1 MIPLFNGHKDKT
13 ILSAKRYK
21 GIVFDVFLWFQI
33 VAIFLSCFA
42 ISNPALSKQL
52 NLTISS
58 PAFDD
63 NGYIP
68 VKYTCQGS
76 DVNPPLVFKNVPPN
90 TKSIVLI
97 IEDPDAAG
105 GAFTHWIM
113 WNINPK
119 IEGIKEHAFPKGA
132 EQSINDFGTNGYSG
146 PCPPYGKAH
155 RYLFKLFA
163 INTMLHIDRPITR
176 QDLEEAIH
184 SHVISSAMLTGLYK
198 RL

>member
-1 MIPLFNGHKDKT
+1 MIPLFTGHKDKT
-13 ILSAKRYK
+13 ILSAKRYR
-21 GIVFDVFLWFQI
+21 GIVSSVFLWLQI
-33 VAIFLSCFA
+33 TAIFLSCFA
-42 ISNPALSKQL
+42 ISNTALSKQL

-63 NGYIP
+63 NSYIP

-76 DVNPPLVFKNVPPN
+76 DVNPPLVFKNIPPD
-90 TKSIVLI
+90 TKSLVLI

-113 WNINPK
+113 WNIDPK
-119 IEGIKEHAFPKGA
+119 IGGIKEYAFPKGA
-132 EQSINDFGTNGYSG
+132 EQAINDFGTNGYGG
-146 PCPPYGKAH
+146 PCPPYGNAH

-163 INTMLHIDRPITR
+163 INIMLHINRHISR
-176 QDLEEAIH
+176 QELEEAIH

-198 RL
+198 RQ